1 MSLVRM
7 TPNRVDGVVRRRV
20 PARVAMRGL
29 YAIVDVDT
37 LDARHLDPVAFSE
50 AVLKA
55 SPAALQLRA
64 KGFLPREALA
74 LLRQLAPMCHRAGI
88 PLIAND
94 RPDLAI
100 FAGCDLAHVGQTD
113 MPIDLVRRLAPGLGV
128 GVSTHTID
136 QLDAALAARPAY
148 VAFGPVF
155 ETSTKAHPD
164 PVVGVALLAEA
175 YSHALA
181 AGIPLVAI
189 GGITLQRARELVGLT
204 DAVAVIAG
212 LLPPEALRG
221 EVLAVQAVL
230 REVTARARGFQE
242 ILAPGPPVAGAAQ

>member
-1 MSLVRM
+1 
-7 TPNRVDGVVRRRV
+7 
-20 PARVAMRGL
+20 MRGL
-29 YAIVDVDT
+29 YAIVDVAT
-37 LDARHLDPVAFSE
+37 LDACHLDPVAFSQ
-50 AVLKA
+50 AVLSA

-64 KGFLPREALA
+64 KDFPSREALA
-74 LLRQLAPMCHRAGI
+74 LLRQLAPMCHRAGV
-88 PLIAND
+88 PLVAND

-113 MPIDLVRRLAPGLGV
+113 MPIDRVRRLAPGLGV

-164 PVVGVALLAEA
+164 PVVGVGLLAEA
-175 YSHALA
+175 HAHALA

-189 GGITLQRARELVGLT
+189 GGITLPRAHQLVGLVE
-204 DAVAVIAG
+204 AAAVISA

-221 EVLAVQAVL
+221 GALSVEGVL

-242 ILAPGPPVAGAAQ
+242 LLAPGPPMARTAR